1 MYRYKPYKP
10 PGRTTRAE
18 AARRMAMQTAICGGV
33 IGGSMMMVGIF
44 ATLPR

>member
-10 PGRTTRAE
+10 PGRTAGAE
-18 AARRMAMQTAICGGV
+18 AARRMAMQTAVWGGV
-33 IGGSMMMVGIF
+33 IGASMMMAGIF